1 MLVLQAGGAR
11 LVNVLALARNEN
23 VPRHVHRRS
32 VNSIVGRQRSSGDT
46 SGGVGGSGG
55 GGGRGLGNGGAAAR
69 VDELAERDVV
79 FLHGRGAPATDMVG
93 RLSGERVVLGHG
105 EMVRG
110 LGMLMVV
117 WGWISE
123 FRWERVGEEV
133 RDR

>member
-1 MLVLQAGGAR
+1 MSKRR
-11 LVNVLALARNEN
+11 LILEN
-23 VPRHVHRRS
+23 QKGMR
-32 VNSIVGRQRSSGDT
+32 SGD
-46 SGGVGGSGG
+46 
-55 GGGRGLGNGGAAAR
+55 GRKHSRQGGLGNGGAAAR

-93 RLSGERVVLGHG
+93 RLSGELVVLGHG